1 MDLFQI
7 YPLFEPSMNQTSMRR
22 FSTLFFL
29 CFFLLGLPQAGF
41 SVEGMW
47 LPTALSK
54 WNKSEM
60 EAMGCRI
67 GPKEIFDANQAS
79 LKDAVVL
86 FGGGCTGEFVSEK
99 GLLITN
105 HHCGFDAIQQLSSL
119 EHDWL
124 KEGFWASSEAAEMP
138 AQGIT
143 CSIVQNMEDV
153 TAIVLSEI
161 AQSLKPDERE
171 AAIKKRIQ
179 TLEETLAK
187 QKGEVVQIKSFYH
200 GNQYI
205 AIRLLVFKDVRLVG
219 APPVDIGKFGAETD
233 NWMWPRHTGDFSL
246 FRVYADSANKPA
258 SFSKT
263 NLPYQ
268 PKAVFSVC
276 TTGVKEG
283 DFTMV
288 MGFPARTNAYLHH
301 TMLEQIRQDD
311 DPIRVK
317 LRTIRLGVWDATMKN
332 NDTVNL
338 QYASKFSSL
347 ANGWKKWQGEI
358 LGLDRTRATEKR
370 QQRQLMLNEVKNPA
384 AAQAARQADSLL
396 TALATDI
403 RPLNRTRLAFQE
415 AWLGVEAFSLVHTL
429 WLLEQRMRDTSL
441 TLAAR
446 IKERDAFLA
455 GTGRFLK
462 DYRCDL
468 DAKVLEALKPW
479 WKSCLE
485 NDSWWKAHL
494 PVGILSSGTQELWRR
509 SSLFS
514 ADSLKAWVSA
524 WPTRLDA
531 WHRDTLYKIAAP
543 ISKAFQESIRPTL
556 TKKESQQQF
565 ALRTQMACL
574 LKADTTQKWYPDA
587 NSTLRVAYGKVQG
600 YAPRNGVQYGWQT
613 TLDGVM
619 EKKSMGAEDYRVPS
633 RLEDFYNRKDFGPWA
648 LPDGRLPVAFIASNH
663 TTGGNSGSPVLNAR
677 GELIGTNFDRCWEGT
692 MSDLQYDP
700 EQCRNI
706 VLDIRYTLFL
716 IERYGNAPHLIKEM
730 HVTGSSTDGP
740 GSKKRKP

>member
-1 MDLFQI
+1 MNPTHMRLFTTRC
-7 YPLFEPSMNQTSMRR
+7 Y
-22 FSTLFFL
+22 LFFL
-29 CFFLLGLPQAGF
+29 LLSLPLAGF

-54 WNKSEM
+54 WNKPEM
-60 EAMGCRI
+60 EALGCRI
-67 GPKEIFDANQAS
+67 SASEIFDANKAS

-86 FGGGCTGEFVSEK
+86 FGAGCTGEFVSGK

-124 KEGFWASSEAAEMP
+124 KDGFWASSETAEMP
-138 AQGIT
+138 AQGLT
-143 CSIVQNMEDV
+143 CSIVQSMEDV
-153 TAIVLSEI
+153 TATVLLDL

-179 TLEETLAK
+179 TLEETLSK

-246 FRVYADSANKPA
+246 FRVYADSANQPA
-258 SFSKT
+258 SFAKG
-263 NLPYQ
+263 NRPYQ

-288 MGFPARTNAYLHH
+288 MGFPARTNAYLHPS
-301 TMLEQIRQDD
+301 MLEQIRDDD

-317 LRTIRLGVWDATMKN
+317 LRTLRLGVWDAAMKN

-358 LGLDRTRATEKR
+358 LGLNRTRAVEKR
-370 QQRQLMLNEVKNPA
+370 RQRQRMLNEIKNPA
-384 AAQAARQADSLL
+384 TARAARESDSLL
-396 TALATDI
+396 TVLTAGI

-415 AWLGVEAFSLVHTL
+415 AWLGVEAFSLVNTL
-429 WLLEQRMRDTSL
+429 WQLEQRMRDTTL
-441 TLAAR
+441 TPANR

-455 GTGRFLK
+455 GVGRFLK
-462 DYRCDL
+462 DYRYEL
-468 DAKVLEALKPW
+468 DANVWEALKPW
-479 WKSCLE
+479 WKNHQE
-485 NDSWWKAHL
+485 NDAWWKAHL
-494 PVGILSSGTQELWRR
+494 PPSLLSSATQALWRQTA
-509 SSLFS
+509 LFS

-524 WPTRLDA
+524 WPNRLDA

-543 ISKAFQESIRPTL
+543 ISKAFQETIRPTL
-556 TKKESQQQF
+556 TKMESQQQL

-574 LKADTTQKWYPDA
+574 LNADTTQKWYPDA

-600 YAPRNGVQYGWQT
+600 YAPRNGVQYHWQT

-619 EKKSMGAEDYRVPS
+619 EKKTMGAEDYRVPP
-633 RLEDFYNRKDFGPWA
+633 RLEALYNSKDFGPWA
-648 LPDGRLPVAFIASNH
+648 LSDGRLPVAFIASNH

-700 EQCRNI
+700 QQCRNI
-706 VLDIRYTLFL
+706 VLDIRYTLF
-716 IERYGNAPHLIKEM
+716 IIDRYGNAPHLIKEM
-730 HVTGSSTDGP
+730 HITGAAAEPKSNP
-740 GSKKRKP
+740 KRKP